1 MTKSLEKIWHGKWK
15 ILGISIVYFSILYSF
30 VDINTSPEFLAKT
43 EVKPISNKD
52 ELRFWHLNSSQ
63 QLVIYKQRPADI
75 SGNAGMAIMLNEVN
89 EQVSEK
95 IERRV
100 TVADSFTEET
110 KLRFGNNPGYP
121 VFLNELFLEQIENK
135 ELILSLF
142 KKYDLVLREDFDD
155 TGEYEERLWE
165 LLSGLSLLA
174 PVNKGGLTRGLRREN
189 WIIRF
194 RFDDREKWLAVL
206 SELETRANENIRVFL
221 ISQFENLMAF
231 KKLKHRNAIEDLNDR
246 RKILIESHKKE
257 IGKRIKFLTEQA
269 DIARVIDLPKQK
281 LVQLNVQQMA
291 TNNLDENLF
300 PLGSLTY
307 LRGYLAIEEEIKI
320 LQTQQDQEL
329 FVKGLNSLD
338 QEIQMLSLKFK
349 KEVERARELFQA
361 TPLFDPD
368 GFAAMSIKHETTEFE
383 IISGLIRKLALLILV
398 SSIAGILTIL
408 ITDAISRNSRSA

>member
-1 MTKSLEKIWHGKWK
+1 MKEMTKSLEKIWHGKWK

-30 VDINTSPEFLAKT
+30 VDMNTSPEFLAKT
-43 EVKPISNKD
+43 EVKPISNQD
-52 ELRFWHLNSSQ
+52 ELRFWRLNSSQ
-63 QLVIYKQRPADI
+63 QLEIYKQRPADI
-75 SGNAGMAIMLNEVN
+75 LRDAGMSKEVN
-89 EQVSEK
+89 KQVSEQ

-110 KLRFGNNPGYP
+110 KLRFGHNPGYP

-155 TGEYEERLWE
+155 AGKYEERLWE
-165 LLSGLSLLA
+165 LLSSLSLLA

-189 WIIRF
+189 WTIRF

-206 SELETRANENIRVFL
+206 SELETRVNDNIRVSL

-231 KKLKHRNAIEDLNDR
+231 KELKHTNAIEDLNDR

-269 DIARVIDLPKQK
+269 EIARVIDLPKQK
-281 LVQLNVQQMA
+281 LFQLNVQQMA
-291 TNNLDENLF
+291 TNNLGENLS

-320 LQTQQDQEL
+320 LQAQQDQEL
-329 FVKGLNSLD
+329 FVKGLSLLD

-349 KEVERARELFQA
+349 KEVERARELFRD

-368 GFAAMSIKHETTEFE
+368 GFVAMSIKHETTEFE
-383 IISGLIRKLALLILV
+383 II
-398 SSIAGILTIL
+398 
-408 ITDAISRNSRSA
+408 